1 MRLSTMLSEII
12 TVDTALTA
20 LVVVWFLVLGIVQLA
35 HRTPPRR
42 AAPPRWVTVSRR
54 IRGAVTIACAAG
66 VGAGLAVPGVG
77 LGAGIA
83 LAALGV
89 WNTIEAALPPTKV
102 VRLIFALLG
111 FALAV
116 FFVGF
121 RG

>member
-1 MRLSTMLSEII
+1 MRLSTLLSELV
-12 TVDTALTA
+12 TAETALA
-20 LVVVWFLVLGIVQLA
+20 VLVVVWFLVLGIVQLA

-54 IRGAVTIACAAG
+54 VRGALTIVGAAG

-77 LGAGIA
+77 LAAGIV
-83 LAALGV
+83 LAALSV

-102 VRLIFALLG
+102 GRVIVAVLS
-111 FALAV
+111 FALAI